1 MHIYR
6 ITKKKYSNELISS
19 GLSNR
24 WNEEGEEVIYAAQ
37 TRSLA
42 CLENLVHRSGIM
54 RVETYCA
61 VIINVPDHLLMEEI
75 NLEDL
80 PEGWNLAQNKTCH
93 ELGSSWYSSNN
104 SAILKVPSAVIPEE
118 FNYVLNM
125 RHSDFK
131 KIKGIKTVPFY
142 FDKRLFSESIENT

>member
-1 MHIYR
+1 MHIFR

-24 WNEEGEEVIYAAQ
+24 WNEKGEEVIYAPQ

-54 RVETYCA
+54 RVETYCT
-61 VIINVPDHLLMEEI
+61 IIIDVPEDLLIVEI

-80 PEGWNLAQNKTCH
+80 PEGWNLAQSKMCQ
-93 ELGSSWYSSNN
+93 ELGSSWYRSNN
-104 SAILKVPSAVIPEE
+104 SAVLKVPSAVIPEE
-118 FNYVLNM
+118 FNYVLNT
-125 RHSDFK
+125 RHPDFK
-131 KIKGIKTVPFY
+131 KIKRIKVVPFY
-142 FDKRLFSESIENT
+142 FDKRVFSEGIEKS